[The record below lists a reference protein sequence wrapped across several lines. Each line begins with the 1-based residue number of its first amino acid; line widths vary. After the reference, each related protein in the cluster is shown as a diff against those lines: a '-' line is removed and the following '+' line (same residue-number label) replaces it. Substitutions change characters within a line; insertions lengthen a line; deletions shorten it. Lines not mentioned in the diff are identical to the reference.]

1 MDFGGELRHRWQ
13 RENNGDWSPWSV
25 LGGAFLPGVAV
36 GVDADGELE
45 VFTIDQ
51 RHDLN
56 CARQLQRNG
65 REWSQWSNLGG
76 RIDPPAVVGRDADG
90 RLEVFAIDMVTHQ
103 VKHLWQTNLQGA
115 WSGWGDLGKWQVG
128 GLTVA
133 TNDDGR
139 LELLGVDESHQL
151 VHCWQQ
157 AINDSADW
165 SAWASLGGAVLPGIG
180 ACQNDEGQLEVFAVS
195 AASNEVER
203 IVQSAAGDS
212 TRWQPWTNFGGDI
225 RPGIAVGQNAD
236 GRLEVFAVKNGSST
250 LQHLLQLK
258 RHEDKWMS
266 WRDLGEG
273 VQSAPVIGH
282 NHDGTLEI
290 FAADERN
297 GLEIK
302 HRRQIIANYHWLYWS
317 SMDESPPEYSP
328 RVWQT
333 DEGLPGNRVQAIA
346 QTPDGFLWV
355 GTSEGLARFDGV
367 EFKTYGGADTPQL
380 KSASITALC
389 ADTDGT
395 LWIGTDGGGLAR
407 LFGGRFSLFTMADGL
422 VGNNI
427 RAILRGGD
435 GTIWIASSQGL
446 SRLHDG
452 KFQSFTTREG
462 LLSDQVTA
470 LCEDRDYMWVATV
483 KGLNRMRGG
492 TVEAF
497 TATNIMAESL
507 RSHWNVRSGAMDAL
521 AATKVLS
528 NNQVRS
534 LCLDRT
540 HRLWIGS
547 DYGLLWYDTG
557 NFYAYTTHYGL
568 SDNFISTVHEDS
580 QNNLWVGTYSGLN
593 RFIDGQFN
601 TELNSHGMPYDQINV
616 VFEDSLGN
624 IWVGSREGLIRLTRK
639 PFSVKTKQQGLSHN
653 HVTAVLQD
661 HLGGLWVGTWGGGLN
676 QVTEEKVK
684 VFGTTNQLSS
694 DLILALCESHDGS
707 VWAGTDKSGGLY
719 RIKDRHVTHYT
730 SQNGLIDASITALRE
745 DRKGIL
751 WIGTGRGLCRMNEG
765 RFVIETNAQSTAI
778 RAICESANGDVWFGG
793 DGGLMRWRNG
803 TIKNIAGEGHLP
815 FKTVSALYADRE
827 GGVWVGT
834 LSDGLFLTRREQWK
848 AFGTGNGLYS
858 NEILGIAEDRGWIW
872 LTSTKGVF
880 RVRRRDLEVLDS
892 GDKEAVPCIVYGKAD
907 GLESIVC
914 GGMATPS
921 VCKTTD
927 DQLCFATTLG
937 LAVINARD
945 TSAGL
950 APAPIYLEEVDVDR
964 KPFALWGGQSLR
976 IPPNHGELDI
986 RYTALDLRAAEKCR
1000 YKYRLDGVDSDW
1012 VDAGTQR
1019 VAHYKNVAPG
1029 SYRFRVVAC
1038 NKDGVW
1044 NESGVAVNLKLQPH
1058 FWQTWSFK
1066 GLAAAAMLGLVGGSV
1081 RVATQRKMQR
1091 KLELIERRHAIERE
1105 RGRIAKDIH
1114 DDLGS
1119 SLTRIMLLGLRAKSD
1134 LAERKEVDVHLNKI
1148 ISFSQDTVQA
1158 MDEIVWAVNP
1168 RNDNL
1173 DGLVNYLVE
1182 FTDQFFQ
1189 DTKIRCRLQMPITS
1203 QLVVPTEVRH
1213 DLFLAIK
1220 EGLNNVLK
1228 HSMASEV
1235 RIEVLS
1241 ADSTINVIIDD
1252 NGRGFDP
1259 GQRAQNGHGN
1269 GLQNMRRRMDAV
1281 GGQMDIVTTPGH
1293 GTRLQFSVC
1302 VPGQPPPD

>member
-13 RENNGDWSPWSV
+13 KENNGDWSSWSL

-45 VFTIDQ
+45 VFTIDET
-51 RHDLN
+51 HNLN

-65 REWSQWSNLGG
+65 HEWSQWNNLGG
-76 RIDPPAVVGRDADG
+76 GIDPPAVVGRDADG
-90 RLEVFAIDMVTHQ
+90 RLELFARDVATHR
-103 VKHLWQTNLQGA
+103 VKHLWQTNLQGG
-115 WSGWGDLGKWQVG
+115 WSRWSDLGTG
-128 GLTVA
+128 AADGLTVA

-139 LELLGVDESHQL
+139 LELLGVNESHQL
-151 VHCWQQ
+151 IHCWEQ
-157 AINDSADW
+157 AINESENW
-165 SAWASLGGAVLPGIG
+165 SEWASLGGAVLPGIG
-180 ACQNDEGQLEVFAVS
+180 VCQNDEGQLEVFAVS
-195 AASNEVER
+195 AGSNAVER
-203 IVQSAAGDS
+203 IVQSSAGNS
-212 TRWQPWTNFGGDI
+212 SRWQPWTNFGGDI
-225 RPGIAVGQNAD
+225 KPGIAVGQNAD

-258 RHEDKWMS
+258 RHEDRWMS

-282 NHDGTLEI
+282 NRDGTLEI

-297 GLEIK
+297 GLEVK

-317 SMDESPPEYSP
+317 SMDESPPEYSA

-346 QTPDGFLWV
+346 QTRDGFLWV

-367 EFKTYGGADTPQL
+367 EFKTYNGANTPQL
-380 KSASITALC
+380 KSASITSLC
-389 ADTDGT
+389 ADADGA

-407 LFGGRFSLFTMADGL
+407 LFNGEFSLFTKADGL
-422 VGNNI
+422 VGDNV

-435 GTIWIASSQGL
+435 GTIWIASAQGL

-452 KFQSFTTREG
+452 KFQSYTTREG

-470 LCEDRDYMWVATV
+470 LCEDRGYIWVATV
-483 KGLNRMRGG
+483 KGLNRLRGKA
-492 TVEAF
+492 VEAF

-507 RSHWNVRSGAMDAL
+507 RSHWSVRSGAMDAL

-528 NNQVRS
+528 DNQVRS

-547 DYGLLWYDTG
+547 DYGLMWYDTG

-568 SDNFISTVHEDS
+568 SDNFVSTVQEDS

-616 VFEDSLGN
+616 VLEDSLGN
-624 IWVGSREGLIRLTRK
+624 IWVGSREGLIRLTPK
-639 PFSVKTKQQGLSHN
+639 PFEVKTRQQGLSHN
-653 HVTAVLQD
+653 HVTSVLQD

-676 QVTEEKVK
+676 QLTEEKVK

-694 DLILALCESHDGS
+694 DLILAVCESHDGA

-719 RIKDRHVTHYT
+719 RIKDRHVSHYT
-730 SQNGLIDASITALRE
+730 SQEGLIDASITALHE
-745 DRKGIL
+745 DRKGNL
-751 WIGTGRGLCRMNEG
+751 WVGTGKGLCRLNG
-765 RFVIETNAQSTAI
+765 RRFVIETNIASAAI
-778 RAICESANGDVWFGG
+778 RAICESADGDVWFGG
-793 DGGLMRWRNG
+793 DVGLMRWRNG
-803 TIKNIAGEGHLP
+803 AITDLSAEGAFP
-815 FKTVSALYADRE
+815 SKAVSALFAESD
-827 GGVWVGT
+827 GSVWVG
-834 LSDGLFLTRREQWK
+834 SSSEGLFLGRNDHWR
-848 AFGTGNGLYS
+848 AFGIENGLYS
-858 NEILGIAEDRGWIW
+858 NEILGIAEDHGWLW
-872 LTSTKGVF
+872 LTSTKGIF
-880 RVRRRDLEVLDS
+880 RVRQHDLEVLGS
-892 GDKEAVPCIVYGKAD
+892 GNYEPVPCVVYGKAD

-921 VCKTTD
+921 VWKTTD

-945 TSAGL
+945 TGASL
-950 APAPIYLEEVDVDR
+950 APPPVYIEQVDVDR
-964 KPFALWGGQSLR
+964 KPFSFLGQLVKIS
-976 IPPNHGELDI
+976 PNHGELDI
-986 RYTALDLRAAEKCR
+986 RYSALDLRAAEKCR

-1012 VDAGTQR
+1012 VDVGTQR
-1019 VAHYKNVAPG
+1019 AAHYNHVAPG
-1029 SYRFRVVAC
+1029 SYRFRVLAC

-1044 NESGVAVNLKLQPH
+1044 NESGGDLNLELRPH
-1058 FWQTWSFK
+1058 FWQTWWFK
-1066 GLAAAAMLGLVGGSV
+1066 MLAGATLLCLVGGSV
-1081 RVATQRKMQR
+1081 RIATQRKMQR

-1119 SLTRIMLLGLRAKSD
+1119 SLTRIMLLGQRAKSD
-1134 LAERKEVDVHLNKI
+1134 LAEQKEVDVHLNKI
-1148 ISFSQDTVQA
+1148 ISFSQSTVQA

-1173 DGLVNYLVE
+1173 DGLVNYLAE
-1182 FTDQFFQ
+1182 FADQFFQ
-1189 DTKIRCRLQMPITS
+1189 DSKIRCRLQMPISS

-1220 EGLNNVLK
+1220 EALNNVLK

-1241 ADSTINVIIDD
+1241 AESTINVVIDD
-1252 NGRGFDP
+1252 NGRGFDL
-1259 GQRAQNGHGN
+1259 GQRGQNGHGN

-1293 GTRLQFSVC
+1293 GTKLQFTVS